1 MAKHMAGMLDA
12 GLLRIIILVSI
23 HNPQNIDTRSFLT
36 QELLS
41 RLAYSA
47 LHPALH
53 DVQKLQQNTGFRTS
67 AMFVHWWRFTQLEDE
82 RIAVWDRLNS
92 PQRVSL
98 KACDDLEVSPFL
110 PTVIFPRSS
119 VL

>member
-1 MAKHMAGMLDA
+1 MLDA
-12 GLLRIIILVSI
+12 GVLRIIILVSI
-23 HNPQNIDTRSFLT
+23 HKPQNIDTRSFLM
-36 QELLS
+36 QELPSCLV
-41 RLAYSA
+41 YSA
-47 LHPALH
+47 LVARLHPALH

-67 AMFVHWWRFTQLEDE
+67 AMFVHWRRFTQLADE
-82 RIAVWDRLNS
+82 RIAAWDQLNS

-110 PTVIFPRSS
+110 PTMIFPRSS